1 MSGAAGSFSRVSV
14 HVGADWTVRAVTYPG
29 QVPLLEIG
37 AGQTAISFFLS
48 SRVLRSSTVE
58 FATELARET
67 ERFAAEVQRMYAAAQ
82 LARQDGA
89 AAEPAA

>member
-1 MSGAAGSFSRVSV
+1 VTGAAGSFSRVSV
-14 HVGADWTVRAVTYPG
+14 HVGADWTVRAITCPG

-37 AGQTAISFFLS
+37 AGQTEISFCLS
-48 SRVLRSSTVE
+48 SRDLRASTVE

-82 LARQDGA
+82 LARHDSA
-89 AAEPAA
+89 TPEPAD